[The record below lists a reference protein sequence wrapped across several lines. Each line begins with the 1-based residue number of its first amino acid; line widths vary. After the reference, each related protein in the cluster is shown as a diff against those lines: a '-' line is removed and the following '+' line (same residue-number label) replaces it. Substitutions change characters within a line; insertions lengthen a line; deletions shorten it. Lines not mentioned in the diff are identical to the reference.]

1 MTEKYDSE
9 AVNTARDYYNSSD
22 ADNFYFHVWGGEDLH
37 VGLYKDEKEPI
48 LDASRRIVSHMGEL
62 MAPYVQSGQK
72 LLDLGSGFGGSGRYL
87 HQTLGLEVTGLN
99 LSEVENDRNRQ
110 FNKEQGLED
119 RITVVDGN
127 FEELPFEHDS
137 FDVVFSQDS
146 FLHSGNREKVI
157 EEVGRVLKPGG
168 LFIFTDP
175 MMADDCPEGVLQ
187 PILDRLHLDTL
198 GSPAFYRDACQRNG
212 MEEIDFEDNTPQL
225 PRHYGRV
232 LEETERRE
240 QELVERNLVSQ
251 EYIDRMKTGLKNW
264 VHGGNSGH
272 LTWGI
277 FRFRKKQ

>member
-1 MTEKYDSE
+1 MTDKYDSE
-9 AVNTARDYYNSSD
+9 AVNTAREYYNSSD

-37 VGLYKDEKEPI
+37 VGLYKDDKEPI
-48 LDASRRIVSHMGEL
+48 LDASRRIVQHMGEL
-62 MAPYVQSGQK
+62 MEPYVNSGQK
-72 LLDLGSGFGGSGRYL
+72 LLDLGSGFGGSGRHL
-87 HQTLGLEVTGLN
+87 HQALGLEITGLN
-99 LSEVENDRNRQ
+99 LSEVENERNRG
-110 FNKEQGLED
+110 FNRDAGLAD

-127 FEELPFEHDS
+127 FEELPFDDSS

-175 MMADDCPEGVLQ
+175 MMTDDCPDGVLQ

-198 GSPAFYRDACQRNG
+198 GSPGFYRDACKRNG
-212 MEEIDFEDNTPQL
+212 MEEIGFEDNTPQL

-240 QELVERNLVSQ
+240 HELVERELVSQ

-264 VHGGNSGH
+264 VNGGNSGY

-277 FRFRKKQ
+277 FRFQKNQ